1 MQLNELRLVSETEF
15 NQWEATWDRT
25 SRPPEEMLNY
35 FVKVVWPARQAE
47 RTKIVDIFRN
57 AENENK

>member
-35 FVKVVWPARQAE
+35 YVKIILPARVAKTTE
-47 RTKIVDIFRN
+47 IANLFRN
-57 AENENK
+57 AANENI